1 MLKQHWNFADKNA
14 KTHLAT
20 AMTSSRSYQSFFFN
34 STNDA
39 IHNAIGVASI
49 KWL

>member
-1 MLKQHWNFADKNA
+1 MLKQRWIFADK
-14 KTHLAT
+14 THALAT
-20 AMTSSRSYQSFFFN
+20 AMTSSRSYQSFSLRN